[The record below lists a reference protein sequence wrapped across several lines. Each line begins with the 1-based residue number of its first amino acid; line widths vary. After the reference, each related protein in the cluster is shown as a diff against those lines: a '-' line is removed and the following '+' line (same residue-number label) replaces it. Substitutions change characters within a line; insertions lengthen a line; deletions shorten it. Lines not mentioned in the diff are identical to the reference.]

1 MNLFINQLATVTVGF
16 STADMVIQLI
26 MFVFLVASLSA
37 LIGLAVVFFKRNN
50 EVKGLKERVDQLEK
64 ERNNG

>member
-1 MNLFINQLATVTVGF
+1 MNLFINQLATVGF
-16 STADMVIQLI
+16 STADMVFQII
-26 MFVFLVASLSA
+26 MLVFLIAFLAV
-37 LIGLAVVFFKRNN
+37 LIGLVVVFFKRNN